1 MRQTK
6 ITLSYFSNNAFK
18 NQGKKISS
26 ETLKNLLNYESNNA
40 NAKILMLLE
49 LCKI

>member
-18 NQGKKISS
+18 NQGILKHLKIDLIMKV
-26 ETLKNLLNYESNNA
+26 TMPMQKY
-40 NAKILMLLE
+40 
-49 LCKI
+49 